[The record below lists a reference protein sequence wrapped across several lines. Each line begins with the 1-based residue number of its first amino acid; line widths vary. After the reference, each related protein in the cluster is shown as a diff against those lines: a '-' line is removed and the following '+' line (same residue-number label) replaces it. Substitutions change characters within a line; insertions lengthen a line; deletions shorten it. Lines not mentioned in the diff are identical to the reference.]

1 MSYYLLLPEI
11 IVTLTALCVLAIG
24 ALLPE
29 DRQGSLGYFAI
40 LGLIIS
46 LLLTFTLSG
55 VNQTAFSNMFILD
68 PFSLFF
74 KRVFIV
80 VASIIILTSIDYTKR
95 EFRIGIGE
103 YYFIILLAT
112 VGMMFLAS
120 AVELVTLFISIELL
134 SVSSYILVAYLR
146 EKKSAEAGLK
156 YLLYG
161 VPASA
166 VLLYGLSIIFALTG
180 HTDFA
185 SIKDAVNRSAS
196 GGDPFLIIG
205 LVLVIGGLCFKA
217 AVVPFHMWAPDV
229 YEGAPTPITAF
240 LAAGSKAAALAVILR
255 MFLVVFVPVKAGWIV
270 FFIILSILSMGLGN
284 LAAIPQTNIKRML
297 AYSSIGHVGYILIGL
312 ICATEMAA
320 SSILF
325 YIVVYALAIISAF
338 TVVVIVSPKI
348 GSDEI
353 KDYAGLSKRS
363 PFLALVLLV
372 SLVSLAGIPPLAGF
386 VGKFYLFAAAIEH
399 NLLWLV
405 LIAIIC
411 SVISIYYYFQI
422 VKSVYLLDPGDTSS
436 IPVPAPLFLMLSAI
450 TVSLF
455 IVGIFPNTFLRAA
468 TSAILDLF

>member
-1 MSYYLLLPEI
+1 MNYYLLLPEI
-11 IVTLTALCVLAIG
+11 IVTLVAFGILVIG

-29 DRQGSLGYFAI
+29 DRQKALGYFAI
-40 LGLIIS
+40 AGLIIS
-46 LLLTFTLSG
+46 LLSTFALSG
-55 VNQTAFSNMFILD
+55 VKQTAFSGMFILD

-74 KRVFIV
+74 KKVFLIV
-80 VASIIILTSIDYTKR
+80 AFLIILTSIDYTKKQI
-95 EFRIGIGE
+95 FLGVGE

-120 AVELVTLFISIELL
+120 VGELVTLFISIELL

-161 VPASA
+161 IPASA
-166 VLLYGLSIIFALTG
+166 VLLYGLSIIFSLTG

-185 SIKDAVNRSAS
+185 SIGDAVNRH
-196 GGDPFLIIG
+196 GMEPFLIIG
-205 LVLVIGGLCFKA
+205 LILVIGGLCFKA
-217 AVVPFHMWAPDV
+217 AVAPFHMWAPDV

-240 LAAGSKAAALAVILR
+240 LAAGSKAAALAVIMR
-255 MFLVVFVPVKAGWIV
+255 MFLVVFVPVKTGWIA
-270 FFIILSILSMGLGN
+270 FFIVLSILSMGIGN
-284 LAAIPQTNIKRML
+284 LAAIPQTNIKRLL

-312 ICATEMAA
+312 ICATKMAV
-320 SSILF
+320 SSILY
-325 YIVVYALAIISAF
+325 YIIAYALAIISAF
-338 TVVVIVSPKI
+338 TVVVIVSSEI

-372 SLVSLAGIPPLAGF
+372 SLISLAGIPPMAGF

-405 LIAIIC
+405 LIAITC

-422 VKSVYLLDPGDTSS
+422 IKFVYLFDPEDDSR
-436 IPVPAPLFLMLSAI
+436 IPVPPSLFLMLSAI

-455 IVGIFPNTFLRAA
+455 IVGIFPNPFIKVAI
-468 TSAILDLF
+468 SAISDLF

>member
-11 IVTLTALCVLAIG
+11 ILTIIALCILTIG
-24 ALLPE
+24 TLLPE
-29 DRQGSLGYFAI
+29 DRQTALGYLA
-40 LGLIIS
+40 LVGLIIA
-46 LLLTFTLSG
+46 LLSTLVLSG
-55 VNQTAFSNMFILD
+55 VNQTAFSDMVIID

-74 KRVFIV
+74 KRVFLV
-80 VASIIILTSIDYTKR
+80 VASLVILTSISYTK
-95 EFRIGIGE
+95 EQISLGVGE

-120 AVELVTLFISIELL
+120 AIELVTLFISIELV
-134 SVSSYILVAYLR
+134 SASSYILVAYR
-146 EKKSAEAGLK
+146 GEKKSAEAGLK
-156 YLLYG
+156 YLIYG

-166 VLLYGLSIIFALTG
+166 VLLYGLSILFALTG

-185 SIKDAVNRSAS
+185 SIGDAVNRH
-196 GGDPFLIIG
+196 GMDPFLIIG
-205 LVLVIGGLCFKA
+205 LTLVIGGLCFKA
-217 AVVPFHMWAPDV
+217 AVVPFHMWVPDV

-240 LAAGSKAAALAVILR
+240 LAAGSKAAVLAVIMR
-255 MFLVVFVPVKAGWIV
+255 IFLTVFMPVKAGWVALFIV
-270 FFIILSILSMGLGN
+270 LSILSMGIGN
-284 LAAIPQTNIKRML
+284 LAAIPQTNIKRLL

-312 ICATEMAA
+312 ICATKMAA

-338 TVVVIVSPKI
+338 TVVVIVSSKI

-353 KDYAGLSKRS
+353 KGYVGLSKRS
-363 PFLALVLLV
+363 PFLALVLLI
-372 SLVSLAGIPPLAGF
+372 SLISLAGIPPMAGF
-386 VGKFYLFAAAIEH
+386 IGKFYIFAAAIEH

-422 VKSVYLLDPGDTSS
+422 IKSVYLFDPEDTSR
-436 IPVPAPLFLMLSAI
+436 IPVPASLFLMLSAI

-455 IVGIFPNTFLRAA
+455 VIGIFPSPFLKAA
-468 TSAILDLF
+468 TSAISDLF

>member
-11 IVTLTALCVLAIG
+11 IVTLVAFGILIIG

-29 DRQGSLGYFAI
+29 DRQRALGYLAI

-46 LLLTFTLSG
+46 LLLTLALSG
-55 VNQTAFSNMFILD
+55 VKQTAFSGMFILD

-74 KRVFIV
+74 KRVFLIV
-80 VASIIILTSIDYTKR
+80 AFLIILTSIDYTKKQI
-95 EFRIGIGE
+95 FLGVGE

-120 AVELVTLFISIELL
+120 VGELVTLFISIELL

-161 VPASA
+161 IPASA
-166 VLLYGLSIIFALTG
+166 VLLYGLSIIFSLTG

-185 SIKDAVNRSAS
+185 SIGNAVNRH
-196 GGDPFLIIG
+196 GMEPFLIIG
-205 LVLVIGGLCFKA
+205 LILVIGGLCFKA
-217 AVVPFHMWAPDV
+217 AVAPFHMWAPDV
-229 YEGAPTPITAF
+229 YEGAPTPVTAF
-240 LAAGSKAAALAVILR
+240 LAAGSKAAALAVIMR
-255 MFLVVFVPVKAGWIV
+255 MFLVVFVPVKIGWIA
-270 FFIILSILSMGLGN
+270 FFIILSILSMGIGN
-284 LAAIPQTNIKRML
+284 LAAIPQTNIKRLL

-312 ICATEMAA
+312 ICATKMAV
-320 SSILF
+320 SSILY
-325 YIVVYALAIISAF
+325 YIIAYALAIISAF
-338 TVVVIVSPKI
+338 TVVVIVSSEI

-363 PFLALVLLV
+363 PFLAIVLLI
-372 SLVSLAGIPPLAGF
+372 SLISLAGIPPMAGF

-405 LIAIIC
+405 LIAITC

-422 VKSVYLLDPGDTSS
+422 IKSMYLFDPEDDSR
-436 IPVPAPLFLMLSAI
+436 IPVPTSLFLMLSAI

-455 IVGIFPNTFLRAA
+455 IVGIFPNPFIKVAI
-468 TSAILDLF
+468 SAISDLF